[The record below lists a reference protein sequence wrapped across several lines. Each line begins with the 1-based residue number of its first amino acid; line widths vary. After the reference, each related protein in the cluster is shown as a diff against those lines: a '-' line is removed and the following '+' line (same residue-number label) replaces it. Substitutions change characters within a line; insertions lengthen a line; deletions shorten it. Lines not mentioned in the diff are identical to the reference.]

1 MKVFC
6 VALPYRLSSLLH
18 KPNAHVVLSMDSC
31 VVRACKLYVSLSDSG
46 LVWQAIKKNELGF
59 GYLRMEDNI
68 ILLLKKMVS
77 SSVLLYCFLCSLLL
91 GFINPS
97 ISFHLI
103 SSEFGIVKLF
113 PYWRLNSRCANICMY
128 LFYPCM
134 KRKVS
139 GFFSSCVL
147 APSGT
152 CCHPSQCIAHR
163 ARDGEELEP
172 GQKSAEAT
180 TAAGHIL

>member
-68 ILLLKKMVS
+68 ILLLKKNGIFICS
-77 SSVLLYCFLCSLLL
+77 SLLL
-91 GFINPS
+91 PLLSFIGFYK
-97 ISFHLI
+97 SFYFL
-103 SSEFGIVKLF
+103 SFNF
-113 PYWRLNSRCANICMY
+113 
-128 LFYPCM
+128 
-134 KRKVS
+134 
-139 GFFSSCVL
+139 
-147 APSGT
+147 
-152 CCHPSQCIAHR
+152 
-163 ARDGEELEP
+163 
-172 GQKSAEAT
+172 
-180 TAAGHIL
+180 

>member
-68 ILLLKKMVS
+68 ILLLKKKWYLHLFFSTAS
-77 SSVLLYCFLCSLLL
+77 S
-91 GFINPS
+91 
-97 ISFHLI
+97 
-103 SSEFGIVKLF
+103 
-113 PYWRLNSRCANICMY
+113 A
-128 LFYPCM
+128 LFYW
-134 KRKVS
+134 
-139 GFFSSCVL
+139 VL
-147 APSGT
+147 
-152 CCHPSQCIAHR
+152 
-163 ARDGEELEP
+163 
-172 GQKSAEAT
+172 
-180 TAAGHIL
+180 